1 MTTMAMSRA
10 TSTMGHRN
18 DKQRLPS
25 EGHGHTNLG
34 GIAFSVSGSEEG
46 LPDTS
51 ARFIVLFTSIFS
63 FMGATDQENF
73 SST

>member
-1 MTTMAMSRA
+1 MAMTKA
-10 TSTMGHRN
+10 TSTTGQRN
-18 DKQRLPS
+18 DKHHFPS

-34 GIAFSVSGSEEG
+34 GMAFSVSGSEEG

-51 ARFIVLFTSIFS
+51 ARLIVLFTSIFS
-63 FMGATDQENF
+63 FMGTTDQEDF